1 MVSSL
6 ASVPH
11 FCTPLETPFP
21 SNTPLEIPSP
31 ANASDRVLVSDTNFE
46 ELLAVVIITLLVIV
60 VVCVDVPTTVV
71 AGEYNRLAVPSFS
84 SLRLGGFS
92 RPPKM

>member
-1 MVSSL
+1 MVSSS

-11 FCTPLETPFP
+11 FCNPLETPSP
-21 SNTPLEIPSP
+21 SNTPVETPFP
-31 ANASDRVLVSDTNFE
+31 ANASDRVLDSDTKFE
-46 ELLAVVIITLLVIV
+46 ALLAVVIITLLVIV

-71 AGEYNRLAVPSFS
+71 AGECNRLAVPSFS
-84 SLRLGGFS
+84 SLVGFS